1 MKHLLIL
8 VFITASIIACKQEV
22 KSEIDAPS
30 ETDTTTQTVVEA
42 PKRLLSLNG
51 EFLFDGKNAVM
62 QMGNNM
68 FAVEMSDKTKEL
80 IKQCEQF
87 KENKYDFVRVA
98 VNGYLVD
105 NPEEGWEKQVLVKTI
120 LRVQKSTADKNI
132 TIKSSK

>member
-1 MKHLLIL
+1 MKYLIL
-8 VFITASIIACKQEV
+8 LFFLTFSIIACKQEV
-22 KSEIDAPS
+22 KPEIDAS
-30 ETDTTTQTVVEA
+30 SDVDTTPQTVAEA

-105 NPEEGWEKQVLVKTI
+105 NPNEGWERQVLVKTI